1 MIDNGR
7 LQKNS
12 LLRSLTR
19 LFLLILLAISLCAG
33 FSVSGAGAAS
43 NPKYASIVM
52 DADTGLILHQ
62 SNADKI
68 LHPASLVKVMTL
80 MLTFDAIERGE
91 LRLRDRVI
99 ISRHAASMIPSKLD
113 LPPGSSLRVEDAIY
127 ALVTKSANDVAV
139 ALAEKIAGSE
149 SAFTVRMNRKAGEI
163 GMTRTRFRNAS
174 GLHNPNQISTVRDMA
189 RMSRYLV
196 ENYPSYY
203 SYFST
208 RSFTYNGKTY
218 RNHNRL
224 MDSYEGM
231 DGLKTGYIQASGFN
245 LAASAMRNNK
255 RLIGVVFGGRTAH
268 RRNAH
273 MAALLDKGFTRLD
286 TVLMATRSVPIP
298 KRRPDLSVHLAALS
312 DIEPAAGDMAATIE
326 DAATKPDGEDNHTDN
341 EGSSKWAAINP
352 MLQDGAFRKLIG
364 EGDYDPAV
372 SKRIETGLIA
382 IAAMKES
389 QKKNGVGGQDEK
401 TISFRP
407 KELKG
412 LDPARTQSWSIQIG
426 AFSSRAKTDKALQ
439 TTLRN
444 LPANLTGAET
454 IIVPLKTKDG
464 WLFRGRLGGYEKEQ
478 AIAACQHIKAC
489 MLVSPHAY

>member
-1 MIDNGR
+1 MVNNGK

-12 LLRSLTR
+12 LLCPLKR
-19 LFLLILLAISLCAG
+19 LSLLILLTISVCTGLY
-33 FSVSGAGAAS
+33 VSGAYAAS

-80 MLTFDAIERGE
+80 ILTFDAIERGN
-91 LRLRDRVI
+91 LRLRDRII

-113 LPPGSSLRVEDAIY
+113 LPVGASIRVEDAIY

-149 SAFTVRMNRKAGEI
+149 SSFTALMNRKAKTI

-174 GLHNPNQISTVRDMA
+174 GLHNPNQISTARDMA
-189 RMSRYLV
+189 KMSRYLI
-196 ENYPSYY
+196 EKYPSYY

-224 MDSYEGM
+224 MDKYDGM

-245 LAASAMRNNK
+245 LAASAVRNNK

-273 MAALLDKGFTRLD
+273 MAALLDKGFSKLD
-286 TVLMATRSVPIP
+286 TVLVATHSVPIP
-298 KRRPDLSVHLAALS
+298 KRRPDLSVHMAALN
-312 DIEPAAGDMAATIE
+312 DIEPASGDNGDHNSSGKWATI
-326 DAATKPDGEDNHTDN
+326 
-341 EGSSKWAAINP
+341 NP
-352 MLQDGAFRKLIG
+352 LLQDGIFRKLIG
-364 EGDYDPAV
+364 EGDYDPAI

-382 IAAMKES
+382 ITAMKENR
-389 QKKNGVGGQDEK
+389 QKEK
-401 TISFRP
+401 TISFHP

-412 LDPARTQSWSIQIG
+412 LAPVQTQSWSIQIG
-426 AFSSRAKTDKALQ
+426 AFSSRTKTDKALQ
-439 TTLRN
+439 TALHD
-444 LPANLTGAET
+444 LPGSLGHAET
-454 IIVPLKTKDG
+454 IIVPLKTNGG
-464 WLFRGRLGGYEKEQ
+464 WLFRGRLGGYKKDEAIQ
-478 AIAACQHIKAC
+478 ACKYIESC